1 MSHYRHP
8 EERAESHA
16 GASGSPGG
24 ASRRDRP
31 SAAGLPRGTAMSL
44 VWFEPELDERQADA
58 PADDTI
64 DRCSSSR

>member
-8 EERAESHA
+8 DERAESLA
-16 GASGSPGG
+16 GVSGSPGA

-44 VWFEPELDERQADA
+44 VWFEPEVEDRHADA